1 MMALTSTQEAT
12 KALETAK
19 LATDEEFLQRYVQP
33 RPDSWPS
40 WTHPRSGAQY
50 RLRLVGTAALRA
62 TELEACLRLVC
73 ETSGDA
79 YRASATGWRPVA
91 KRREMTTSGM
101 RYLLVEDEQ
110 GRLMGFVS
118 LLPTWEGGRPVVY
131 CYEIHLD
138 AALRGT
144 GLGTLLM
151 GYVAAAAERIER
163 VEKVMLTCF
172 TSNKRGL
179 DFYTRLGYAPDA
191 SSPQERTLRGGRV
204 VVPDYVIL
212 SRPTANNLV
221 RTRLLKDDDD
231 DDDDDGP

>member
-33 RPDSWPS
+33 RQLALVDAPS
-40 WTHPRSGAQY
+40 LRGAVPAATRRHGCAPGDGAGGMSETGVRDERR
-50 RLRLVGTAALRA
+50 RLSRFGDGMAAGG
-62 TELEACLRLVC
+62 EE
-73 ETSGDA
+73 EGDDDFGHA
-79 YRASATGWRPVA
+79 LST
-91 KRREMTTSGM
+91 
-101 RYLLVEDEQ
+101 
-110 GRLMGFVS
+110 
-118 LLPTWEGGRPVVY
+118 VVY